1 MTPRVLDHAD
11 HRRDLGDNLHVYAVV
26 SRRARGLSIGVN
38 LNADKVCN
46 FDCPYCQVDR
56 TTPGGSA
63 DVDLDALERELSVLL
78 GWVRDGTL
86 WAHAP
91 FDTAA
96 PEHRRVAD
104 IAFAGDGEP
113 TSARAFPEAVALV
126 RRVRDAMLGD
136 GAGAGALPP
145 LRLLTNGTLLHRAR
159 VGAALPGFDEVW
171 FKLDAG
177 TEAYFRVV
185 DGTTFPFARILRNL
199 RELARVRPVVV
210 QSMFLALEG
219 VGPTD
224 AEVAAWAGRLAEV
237 CAAGGVI
244 DRVQVY
250 SVARTPSD
258 ARVGPL
264 PRARLEQ
271 VADAAR
277 AKGLLV
283 EVHG

>member
-1 MTPRVLDHAD
+1 MTPRVLDHVD
-11 HRRDLGDNLHVYAVV
+11 HRRDLGGNLHVYAVV
-26 SRRARGLSIGVN
+26 SRRAGGLSIGVN

-56 TTPGGSA
+56 SMPGGAA
-63 DVDLDALERELSVLL
+63 DVDLGALERELSVLL

-86 WAHAP
+86 WSHAP

-96 PEHRRVAD
+96 PAHRRVAD

-113 TSARAFPEAVALV
+113 TSASAFPEAVAVV
-126 RRVRDAMLGD
+126 RRLRDTLLGD
-136 GAGAGALPP
+136 GPTQRVP
-145 LRLLTNGTLLHRAR
+145 VRLLTNGTLLHRPR
-159 VGAALPGFDEVW
+159 VRAALEGIDEVW

-177 TEAYFRVV
+177 TEPYFRVV

-199 RELARVRPVVV
+199 HELACARPVVV

-219 VGPTD
+219 EGPSD
-224 AEVAAWAGRLAEV
+224 AEIAAWAERLV
-237 CAAGGVI
+237 DVRAAGGTI

-250 SVARTPSD
+250 SVARAPSD
-258 ARVGPL
+258 PRVGPL

-277 AKGLLV
+277 RRGFPV